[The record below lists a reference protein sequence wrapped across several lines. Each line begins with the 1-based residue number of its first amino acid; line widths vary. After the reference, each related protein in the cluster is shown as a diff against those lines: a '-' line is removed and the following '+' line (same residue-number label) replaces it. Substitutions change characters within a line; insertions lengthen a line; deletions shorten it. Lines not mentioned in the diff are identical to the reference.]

1 VLVWI
6 MENLCDTKL
15 VYVERR
21 LTLEL
26 LHHVDL
32 EARTR
37 VSFHVLS
44 MENMH
49 ACMGYGEL
57 L

>member
-1 VLVWI
+1 MLVWI